1 MDIKKGGDIM
11 VCGTNNSNSYASKA
25 DVQRIETRLSAL
37 EKTMKAVVDAIN
49 KIQNQIKTELN
60 DLNEKNKV
68 LSEENQRLGTLI
80 DQNNIRKTNQEG
92 QLFLNCVDKFD
103 KLFREINAIVE
114 NFNEKTDCKFDEQ
127 LVSFVHCLFAKKCKT
142 TVQIPQELIGIC
154 EIIENNISQQSQ
166 DTFDTITKHLGKES
180 FGDIIVCPHK
190 GEEFVEGKYDVSNI
204 RDYNDNKNK
213 KWVVSHIITLGY
225 KIDNSSMVKAK
236 VYIELENKG
245 EAQTPTQSGVPGHVR
260 EQSSKNEKATNVPLP
275 PPYQGLSHGSVYNK

>member
-68 LSEENQRLGTLI
+68 LSEENQRLSTLI

-103 KLFREINAIVE
+103 KLFHEVNEIVE
-114 NFNEKTDCKFDEQ
+114 NFNEKTECKFDEQ
-127 LVSFVHCLFAKKCKT
+127 LANFVYCLFARKPLT
-142 TVQIPQELIGIC
+142 MDQ
-154 EIIENNISQQSQ
+154 ISQDLVNTCEVIKNNVTQQSA
-166 DTFDTITKHLGKES
+166 DTFNTIAKHLGKES
-180 FGDIIVCPHK
+180 FGDIIVCPYK
-190 GEEFVEGKYDVSNI
+190 GEELVEGKYDVSNI

-245 EAQTPTQSGVPGHVR
+245 EAQKTTESGVPGHVI
-260 EQSSKNEKATNVPLP
+260 E
-275 PPYQGLSHGSVYNK
+275 